1 MSTGIIFSTGQMK
14 NRNTALLLMYTSG
27 FKEFLENLLQN
38 LVDISLSG
46 CEVRIMAAS
55 RDEDELLELIK
66 KYKLAIYV
74 DVEKGLDEI
83 PSSIAGSHDYATPC
97 FNQLMHQK
105 VFFIHRN
112 LHAYRHVIYSDLDVA
127 WLRNPIPHLNEIHTK
142 YAFAFQ
148 SEAQS
153 VSRKTLCFG
162 FVSIRSGVVSRY
174 YICILA
180 KKFKRSASLPALE
193 CDQKALNRLHQT
205 SRYFHRLVYV
215 LSENLFPN
223 GLGYKLFTND
233 DKDTQLTHTL
243 EPYIFHAN
251 FVVGVPKKRYL
262 LQKYVRWKF

>member
-1 MSTGIIFSTGQMK
+1 MK
-14 NRNTALLLMYTSG
+14 SRKPALLLMYTSG
-27 FKEFLENLLQN
+27 FKEFLENVLQN
-38 LVDISLSG
+38 LMDISLSG

-83 PSSIAGSHDYATPC
+83 PSSIAGSHDYGTPC

-127 WLRNPIPHLNEIHTK
+127 WLRNPIPHLNEIHKK

-153 VSRKTLCFG
+153 VCRKILCFG
-162 FVSIRSGVVSRY
+162 FLSIRSSIVSRY
-174 YICILA
+174 YFGILA
-180 KKFKRSASLPALE
+180 RSLKSSASLALYE
-193 CDQKALNRLHQT
+193 SDQEILNRLYQS
-205 SRYFHRLVYV
+205 SRYLHRAVYI
-215 LSENLFPN
+215 LSETLFPN
-223 GLGYKLFTND
+223 GLGYKLLAKD
-233 DKDTQLTHTL
+233 DEDAQLTQRL
-243 EPYIFHAN
+243 QPYIFHAN
-251 FVVGVPKKRYL
+251 FVVGLPKKRCL
-262 LQKYVRWKF
+262 LEKYGNWKF